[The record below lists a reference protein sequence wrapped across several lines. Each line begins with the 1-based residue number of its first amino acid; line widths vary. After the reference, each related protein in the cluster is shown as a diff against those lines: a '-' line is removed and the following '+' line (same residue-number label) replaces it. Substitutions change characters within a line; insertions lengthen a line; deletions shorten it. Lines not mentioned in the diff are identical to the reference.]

1 MASRMFALV
10 AAGAVTLSMAA
21 CNRAEQPAG
30 ETAAT
35 APAEDHSGHVAGTSR
50 AFFVSPKNGDTIKPN
65 SKFEFGSEAITIAAI
80 PPLPEGVT
88 TVADAD
94 VRANTGHYHLGV
106 DTDCIADGQEI
117 PRGAKDWI
125 HFGKGDATIDMSL
138 EPGPHK
144 FSLQVGDDQH
154 KAVKGLCETIN
165 VTVAP

>member
-1 MASRMFALV
+1 MLRSASLVIAGAMMVSLV
-10 AAGAVTLSMAA
+10 ACS
-21 CNRAEQPAG
+21 RADAPAT
-30 ETAAT
+30 ES
-35 APAEDHSGHVAGTSR
+35 AEDHSDHPAGTSR

-94 VRANTGHYHLGV
+94 VRANTGHFHLGV
-106 DTDCIADGQEI
+106 DTDCVPAGQTI
-117 PRGAKDWI
+117 PRDVKEWI
-125 HFGKGDATIDMSL
+125 HFGKGTNTIDMSM

-154 KAVKGLCETIN
+154 KAVANLCETIT

>member
-1 MASRMFALV
+1 MFRPVSLV
-10 AAGAVTLSMAA
+10 AAAAVTLSLAA
-21 CNRAEQPAG
+21 CNRAEAPST
-30 ETAAT
+30 ESAAT
-35 APAEDHSGHVAGTSR
+35 TPAEDHSEHAGGTSR
-50 AFFVSPKNGDTIKPN
+50 VFFVSPKDGETIKPN
-65 SKFEFGSEAITIAAI
+65 SKFQFGSEAITIAAI

-117 PRGAKDWI
+117 PRGVMNWI
-125 HFGKGDATIDMSL
+125 HFGKGDNSIDMSL

-144 FSLQVGDDQH
+144 FALQVGDDQH
-154 KAVKGLCETIN
+154 KAVAGLCQTIN